1 MSENGFHVG
10 HVQPEWLDSGGEGC
24 YSLILNND
32 NGLSRRTTAR
42 PSPMLGAQSK
52 SESLRA

>member
-1 MSENGFHVG
+1 MSERGFHVG

-32 NGLSRRTTAR
+32 NGLSSDHGEIFTYAGG
-42 PSPMLGAQSK
+42 PV
-52 SESLRA
+52 